1 MPLDFSYE
9 GTIHYSL
16 LWYMDEGIQ
25 GHFHDD
31 DQQSEVVV
39 YEQKRMKYWGNKLLW
54 KFLKWKDTPF
64 GSIIVLNT
72 LKYSTFIASKF

>member
-16 LWYMDEGIQ
+16 LLYMDEGIQ
-25 GHFHDD
+25 GHFHDY

-39 YEQKRMKYWGNKLLW
+39 YEQKRMKY
-54 KFLKWKDTPF
+54 
-64 GSIIVLNT
+64 
-72 LKYSTFIASKF
+72 